1 MRFPSFSMFPPE
13 LAADYA
19 FAPGQYLTLRT
30 LIDGE
35 EARRSY
41 SICSAPADRELR
53 VAVKRIDNGLF
64 SSWVH
69 QELTAGDKLEVMTP
83 TGRFGQVA
91 ASDKARVHVGFAAGS
106 GITPLLSILRHTLA
120 QEKDSRFFLFYGSRS
135 VDEMMF
141 RQELEELKDRH
152 MGRLSVFHVLSR
164 EAQDVSILNGHIDGE
179 KVRLLLTKM
188 LPAAAV
194 DHAYICGPS
203 GMIDNVEAALK
214 ELGVAPEKIHV
225 ERFVSAKGGRPRPA
239 PVIAP
244 EAPAAHIVSLVVDGK
259 RREVP
264 AAEGEAILDAALRA
278 GVDLPFACKGGMC
291 STCRAKIVEGTVA
304 MEVNFSLEPWELE
317 SGFVLTCQA
326 RPTSPRVVV
335 DFDHM

>member
-1 MRFPSFSMFPPE
+1 MTAVSTLSPDPAASSTPLREKTAPRFHLLTIGEVRRETPDAVSLIFDVPPE

-19 FAPGQYLTLRT
+19 FAAGQYLTLRT

-41 SICSAPADRELR
+41 SICSAPSDGELR

-91 ASDKARVHVGFAAGS
+91 PSDDPRVYVGFAAGS
-106 GITPLLSILRHTLA
+106 GITPLLSILRHVLA

-141 RQELEELKDRH
+141 RPELEELKDRH

-164 EAQDVSILNGHIDGE
+164 EAQDVSILNGHIDGD

-194 DHAYICGPS
+194 DHAFICGPAA
-203 GMIDNVEAALK
+203 MIDDCRGRAA
-214 ELGVAPEKIHV
+214 GT
-225 ERFVSAKGGRPRPA
+225 
-239 PVIAP
+239 
-244 EAPAAHIVSLVVDGK
+244 
-259 RREVP
+259 
-264 AAEGEAILDAALRA
+264 RA
-278 GVDLPFACKGGMC
+278 
-291 STCRAKIVEGTVA
+291 
-304 MEVNFSLEPWELE
+304 
-317 SGFVLTCQA
+317 
-326 RPTSPRVVV
+326 SPRKKSTSSGSCPRKAGARVPLRWSRRKRPQR
-335 DFDHM
+335 MSSR